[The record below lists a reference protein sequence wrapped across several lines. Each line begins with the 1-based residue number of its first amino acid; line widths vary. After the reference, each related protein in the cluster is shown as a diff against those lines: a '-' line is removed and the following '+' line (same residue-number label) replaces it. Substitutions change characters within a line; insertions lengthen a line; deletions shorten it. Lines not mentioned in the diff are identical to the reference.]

1 VLGGVRGE
9 VLGVDFLGILRD
21 VARGGPRLAAPG
33 ARRGDVRV
41 EEAGRKSRRVR
52 TVAVAAATSPEGFL
66 FCIFFVARD
75 EDGFGRR
82 TSANVGTRFSN
93 ARDLRDGRL
102 PDRASRDAVGGTK
115 IVRDARKNRA
125 ERRLRDRGVARLT
138 KNKNASF
145 RRGFSSFR
153 FESRRR
159 GPTVCQCGAGSRK
172 IGSGRGCARVRSRG
186 ARGTACCAR
195 RSWGDVPDLRGTRA
209 RRVPR
214 GVCAARRRCSYLPG
228 CCC

>member
-66 FCIFFVARD
+66 FLFFFVARD

-82 TSANVGTRFSN
+82 TSANVGTRFRTREISATDDSLI
-93 ARDLRDGRL
+93 ARRATRSAVRKSFATRGRTARRDGFAIA
-102 PDRASRDAVGGTK
+102 ASRD
-115 IVRDARKNRA
+115 
-125 ERRLRDRGVARLT
+125 
-138 KNKNASF
+138 
-145 RRGFSSFR
+145 
-153 FESRRR
+153 
-159 GPTVCQCGAGSRK
+159 
-172 IGSGRGCARVRSRG
+172 
-186 ARGTACCAR
+186 
-195 RSWGDVPDLRGTRA
+195 
-209 RRVPR
+209 
-214 GVCAARRRCSYLPG
+214 
-228 CCC
+228 